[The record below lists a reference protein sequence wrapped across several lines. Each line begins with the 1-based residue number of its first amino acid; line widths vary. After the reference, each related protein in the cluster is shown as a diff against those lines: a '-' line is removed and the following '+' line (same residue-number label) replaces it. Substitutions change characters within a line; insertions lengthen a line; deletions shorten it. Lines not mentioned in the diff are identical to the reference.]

1 MSTEHVPVGSIVV
14 GIDGSAPSEAALD
27 WAASEAALSR
37 RPLVIAHAAPFP
49 AASGSAWL
57 GTMGIDPALVH
68 EQLRAESRALL
79 DTATERVTAAHP
91 DLVVH
96 ASMRL
101 ADPRQALLDH
111 TAEAHLIVVGS
122 RGLGPMRSF
131 LLGSVSLAL
140 SKHSSCPV
148 VVVRQREEA
157 PAPGGVLV
165 ALEKG
170 DAGVLE
176 LAFEVADARSLPLTV
191 LHCFW
196 DVVKVSQGAVDVPDD
211 EPGVETE
218 RQLLAAAVAPLR
230 EKYPNV
236 PVHLQLTRGFV
247 DARLI
252 TASATADLIVVG
264 HQAKPF
270 LDEVIYGSVAPV
282 IVEHAACSVAV
293 VPQFDG
299 TRTDVTAH

>member
-1 MSTEHVPVGSIVV
+1 MSTEHVPAGSIVV
-14 GIDGSAPSEAALD
+14 GIDGSTPSEAALD
-27 WAASEAALSR
+27 WAASEAVLSG
-37 RPLVIAHAAPFP
+37 RPLVISHAAPFP

-68 EQLRAESRALL
+68 EQLRAESRDLL
-79 DTATERVTAAHP
+79 DTATQRVITAHP

-96 ASMRL
+96 VSMRL
-101 ADPRQALLDH
+101 ADPRQALLDLA
-111 TAEAHLIVVGS
+111 AEAHLVVVGS

-148 VVVRQREEA
+148 VVVRRREAA
-157 PAPGGVLV
+157 PVPGGVLV
-165 ALEKG
+165 ALEQG
-170 DAGVLE
+170 DVGVLE
-176 LAFEVADARSLPLTV
+176 LAFEVADARSLPVTV

-196 DVVKVSQGAVDVPDD
+196 DVVTVSQGHVDVPDD
-211 EPGVETE
+211 EPGLETE

-230 EKYPNV
+230 EKYPDL

-252 TASATADLIVVG
+252 AASATADLIVVG
-264 HQAKPF
+264 HQPKPF
-270 LDEVIYGSVAPV
+270 LDEAIYGSVAPV

-293 VPQFDG
+293 VPQADG
-299 TRTDVTAH
+299 TRTDVTTH